1 MRSDGCAVDPA
12 HTQVRRSALFGRASV
27 AACLFACAACGPE
40 PAGGQSN
47 RGGTGGTSS
56 GGTDARGGEAGYG
69 AGGGSSND
77 ELPYAREIVSFEPGE
92 GAGFGDDDL
101 PDVVLGP
108 PSGRGELQG
117 ALDVLSLGKGGNIV
131 LGFGELGIGDGD
143 GADFV
148 VFENPF
154 WPSGDPTLVFAE
166 PGEVSVSEDG
176 SEWHAFDCDA
186 AGDGMGRFAGCA
198 GVTPALEYDP
208 DAVLPLDP
216 ALTGGDA
223 FDLADVGLAR
233 ARFVRITDVSNA
245 GSTPSAG
252 FDLDAVGIVNVE

>member
-1 MRSDGCAVDPA
+1 MMASGLPRRLLVATVTLAV
-12 HTQVRRSALFGRASV
+12 SV
-27 AACLFACAACGPE
+27 ACGGE

-47 RGGTGGTSS
+47 RGGTGGAGS
-56 GGTDARGGEAGYG
+56 GGTDAGGGEAGFG
-69 AGGGSSND
+69 AGDGSSND
-77 ELPYAREIVSFEPGE
+77 ELPYARDVVSFEPGE
-92 GAGFGDDDL
+92 GAGFGGEDL

-117 ALDVLSLGKGGNIV
+117 SLDVLSLGKGGRIV
-131 LGFGELGIGDGD
+131 LGFGQFGIVDGE

-148 VFENPF
+148 VFENAF
-154 WPSGDPTLVFAE
+154 WPGGDPALVFAE
-166 PGEVSVSEDG
+166 PGEVSVSDDG
-176 SEWHAFDCDA
+176 SEWHAFPCDA
-186 AGDGMGRFAGCA
+186 EGDGMGRFTGCA
-198 GVTPALEYDP
+198 GVTPALEYD
-208 DAVLPLDP
+208 ANTVVPLDP
-216 ALTGGDA
+216 ALSGGDA

>member
-1 MRSDGCAVDPA
+1 VVDADETMMSSGLP
-12 HTQVRRSALFGRASV
+12 RRLVATTVTLALSV
-27 AACLFACAACGPE
+27 ACAGE

-56 GGTDARGGEAGYG
+56 GATDAGGGEAGFG
-69 AGGGSSND
+69 AGGGSSNV

-92 GAGFGDDDL
+92 SAGFGQDEL

-117 ALDVLSLGKGGNIV
+117 SLDVLSLGKNGSIV
-131 LGFGELGIGDGD
+131 LGFGALGVADGE

-148 VFENPF
+148 VFENAF
-154 WPSGDPTLVFAE
+154 WPGGDPSLVFAE
-166 PGEVSVSEDG
+166 PGEVGVSDDG
-176 SEWHAFDCDA
+176 AEWRVFPCDA
-186 AGDGMGRFAGCA
+186 AGDGMGGFAGCA
-198 GVTPALEYDP
+198 GVTPTLEYD
-208 DAVLPLDP
+208 ANASVPLDP
-216 ALTGGDA
+216 TLTGGDA

-245 GSTPSAG
+245 GSVPSAG

>member
-1 MRSDGCAVDPA
+1 MTSSVLP
-12 HTQVRRSALFGRASV
+12 RRLLFASV
-27 AACLFACAACGPE
+27 TLAVSVACGGE

-56 GGTDARGGEAGYG
+56 GGTDAGGGEAGYG

-77 ELPYAREIVSFEPGE
+77 ELPYAREVVSFEPGE
-92 GAGFGDDDL
+92 GAGFGDDEL
-101 PDVVLGP
+101 PGVVLGP

-117 ALDVLSLGKGGNIV
+117 TLDVLSLGKGGSIV
-131 LGFGELGIGDGD
+131 LAFGALGVVDGE

-154 WPSGDPTLVFAE
+154 WPGGDPTLVFAE

-176 SEWHAFDCDA
+176 SEWHAFECDA
-186 AGDGMGRFAGCA
+186 EGDGLGRFAGCA
-198 GVTPALEYDP
+198 GVTPTLEYDAN
-208 DAVLPLDP
+208 AVVPLDP
-216 ALTGGDA
+216 TLSGGDA
-223 FDLADVGLAR
+223 FDLADVGLER

-245 GSTPSAG
+245 GATPSAG